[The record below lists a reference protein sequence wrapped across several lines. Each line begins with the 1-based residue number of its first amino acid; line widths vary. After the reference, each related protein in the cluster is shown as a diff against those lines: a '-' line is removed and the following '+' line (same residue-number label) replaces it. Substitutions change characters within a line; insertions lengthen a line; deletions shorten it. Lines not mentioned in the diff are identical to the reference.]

1 MNNNTNLANREV
13 CDLVFC
19 DYETQK
25 PFLNVDFANTTTA
38 EITGESVFAYGGKGH
53 PKRVVFHGEKGGT
66 IAFETQIQTMK
77 LYSLLSGAAIES
89 SAKFIRREEAV
100 CAAAGKLTVKKQPV
114 SGTIYVY
121 PAEDDCGQALRGTF
135 AAAAASG
142 ENAGW
147 EITFTAGSGSS
158 DSITAGSKYVVY
170 YIEELSSGVQK
181 ISIKSTTFPKSFTVY
196 GDTYDKTEHDEII
209 GYRLIAYKCAPQS
222 NFTLSFANSG
232 DPATMTITCDLMAD
246 KDNHLL
252 DLIMIEA

>member
-1 MNNNTNLANREV
+1 MNNNTNMANREV

-89 SAKFIRREEAV
+89 SAKFIRREEV
-100 CAAAGKLTVKKQPV
+100 TCSEAGTLTVSGTPV
-114 SGTIYVY
+114 SGTVNVF
-121 PAEDDCGQALRGTF
+121 AADDDCGTALQASAEGSVIT
-135 AAAAASG
+135 ASG
-142 ENAGW
+142 
-147 EITFTAGSGSS
+147 TA
-158 DSITAGSKYVVY
+158 AGSKYVVY
-170 YIEELSSGVQK
+170 YIEQISSGVKK
-181 ISIKSTTFPKSFTVY
+181 ISIQSTTFPKSFTVY
-196 GDTYDKTEHDEII
+196 GDTYDKTENDEII

-246 KDNHLL
+246 KDNRLL
-252 DLIMIEA
+252 DLIMIEEQ